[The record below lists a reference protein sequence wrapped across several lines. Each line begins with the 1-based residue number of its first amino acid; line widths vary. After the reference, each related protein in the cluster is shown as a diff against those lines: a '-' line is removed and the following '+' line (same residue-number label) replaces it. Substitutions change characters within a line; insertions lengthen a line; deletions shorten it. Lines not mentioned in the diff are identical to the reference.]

1 MKDLHR
7 PMENINLAILP
18 WRGFHVSHK
27 AQSNLCTY
35 VIIAVKAKH
44 HNMEVICREKVP
56 IFLKGLNL
64 GYSDLQIHST
74 PRRLIISAQ
83 DLAGRQPDSEERIR
97 GPPAKVLTDDA

>member
-1 MKDLHR
+1 M
-7 PMENINLAILP
+7 
-18 WRGFHVSHK
+18 
-27 AQSNLCTY
+27 
-35 VIIAVKAKH
+35 IIAAKAKH
-44 HNMEVICREKVP
+44 HNMKVICREKVP
-56 IFLKGLNL
+56 TFLKGLNL